1 MNRIGLKFS
10 LMFTCMPLK
19 TFIDI
24 LVGFFFFDMQHNFET
39 PYVVRL
45 HNCQVLAPPQEVF
58 HFKHPNKGRYFYGIL
73 QVHCIYNEMILNVC
87 QFVKYRY
94 VLFIIYLECQ
104 IQVSMYIIFVHFSN
118 QQVHTCFT

>member
-1 MNRIGLKFS
+1 
-10 LMFTCMPLK
+10 
-19 TFIDI
+19 
-24 LVGFFFFDMQHNFET
+24 MQHNFET

-87 QFVKYRY
+87 QFVKY